1 MKDGTKQTVPT
12 PTMRFTTCQTVCT
25 DLKLDDEY
33 TSLKHEHVL
42 FLLHLVRHGGCQ
54 DNFEGENLRGSRRQD
69 VSKTNARTAKARFF
83 DVKLATDEM
92 IYIYI
97 FDHIHIWTSMFLVY
111 MYLSYI
117 YIYRYL
123 SWLRS
128 F

>member
-117 YIYRYL
+117 YI
-123 SWLRS
+123 
-128 F
+128 

>member
-97 FDHIHIWTSMFLVY
+97 
-111 MYLSYI
+111 
-117 YIYRYL
+117 
-123 SWLRS
+123 
-128 F
+128 